1 MRIALL
7 EDGPEQSQH
16 EQGIICRRRQSCDA
30 FETGQHF
37 LSVVLH
43 NNNDLLVLN
52 CQISGMSGLSHR
64 SQQAQSRKDQ
74 KLYKA
79 AVPAQVM
86 AAYDG

>member
-52 CQISGMSGLSHR
+52 CQISGMSGLSR
-64 SQQAQSRKDQ
+64 RNQQAQSRKNQ
-74 KLYKA
+74 KPDKG
-79 AVPAQVM
+79 VVHAQVM
-86 AAYDG
+86 AAHD

>member
-16 EQGIICRRRQSCDA
+16 EQGIICRRRQSCGA

-37 LSVVLH
+37 LSVVMH

-52 CQISGMSGLSHR
+52 WQILGMSGLSRR
-64 SQQAQSRKDQ
+64 SQQAQSRKNQ
-74 KLYKA
+74 KPDKG
-79 AVPAQVM
+79 VVQAQVM
-86 AAYDG
+86 AAHD